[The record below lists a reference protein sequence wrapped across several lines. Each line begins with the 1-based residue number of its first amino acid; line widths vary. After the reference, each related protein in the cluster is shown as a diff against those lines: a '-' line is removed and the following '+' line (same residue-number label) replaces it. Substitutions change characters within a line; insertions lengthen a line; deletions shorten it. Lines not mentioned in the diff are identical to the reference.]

1 MEFNVVGTRPLIDDE
16 FVGEPSKRALQ
27 YIQSR
32 RQQGSPVVGV
42 YCGYAPLEVIKAM
55 KATVAVLCAFSNN
68 TISSSEGVLP
78 GNLCP
83 LIKSSY
89 GFIATDTCPF
99 YGLSDVVVAETTC
112 DGKKKMYELIRDLK
126 PMHVM
131 DLPHLPDEKEA
142 QRNWTAMI
150 RKLQG
155 FLEDRL
161 GRQASDDDIEEA
173 IRDTNRKNRK
183 MNAIFEFAARRP
195 PVMSWKELYD
205 LTFLAQP
212 ATAAD
217 MDGLLDA
224 SLTAL
229 AERVEKGVHYG
240 ASAAPRVLISGCPV
254 AGDAT
259 KVFKIIE
266 EAGGVIVAI
275 DSCTGMKA
283 YMDEIEENTG
293 DPVAALSRRYLKIA
307 CACMTPNLRRLTELD
322 RYIDRFKPD
331 VVIDVILHACHGYNV
346 ESHKVMKHVREKGI
360 PFLRI
365 ETDYSMTDTA
375 QIRTRIE
382 AVLETVS
389 GVGLP

>member
-27 YIQSR
+27 YIQSG

-42 YCGYAPLEVIKAM
+42 YCGYAPLEVVKAM
-55 KATVAVLCAFSNN
+55 KATIAVLCAFSNN
-68 TISSSEGVLP
+68 TIGSSEGVLP

-142 QRNWTAMI
+142 QHNWAAMI

-195 PVMSWKELYD
+195 PAMNWKELYD

-240 ASAAPRVLISGCPV
+240 ALAAPRVLITGCPV
-254 AGDAT
+254 AGDVT

-293 DPVAALSRRYLKIA
+293 DPVAALARRYLKIA

-360 PFLRI
+360 SFLRI

-375 QIRTRIE
+375 QIRTRVE

-389 GVGLP
+389 AG